1 MSEQKLANPAVVG
14 LSAFGLTTLI
24 LQIHNLGLCGIGPVL
39 ALALVFGG
47 LAQFIAGLQEMQTGN
62 SFGYLAF
69 TAYGSFWMSL
79 GVIFLLNHFDIYKS
93 STTDTGWFLIVWT
106 LFTAIL
112 WVGSM
117 RVNSALAITFTLLL
131 LGFILLDIA
140 HFGYPAMTKVAAV
153 TLIACALFAWYTMA
167 HVLFLEMFGRDVV
180 PAGKP
185 WIKDKAA

>member
-1 MSEQKLANPAVVG
+1 MSEQKLTNPAVVG

-24 LQIHNLGLCGIGPVL
+24 LQIHNLGLCGVGPVL

-79 GVIFLLNHFDIYKS
+79 GVIFLLNHFGIYKS
-93 STTDTGWFLIVWT
+93 SATDTGWFLIVWT

-131 LGFILLDIA
+131 VGFIFLDIA
-140 HFGYPAMTKVAAV
+140 HFGYPAMTKVAAL
-153 TLIACALFAWYTMA
+153 TLIACALCAWYTMA
-167 HVLFLEMFGRDVV
+167 HALFLEMFGRDVV

-185 WIKDKAA
+185 WIKDKA